1 MEDDLLSVLP
11 MPTSASRVQIHTLQ
25 DEVNARCNPLFMA
38 ACEVRAAKARM
49 RRPVT
54 PLPSATSASTTA
66 TTTTPANPSRPW
78 LPAYR
83 VGLLARKREKYDLQD
98 YRDYVEF
105 LNWLNTRPSGLNRR
119 QLVEPDISAR
129 TFIFTRQI
137 HHWDALMARYSSQ
150 RLKQK

>member
-1 MEDDLLSVLP
+1 MQTHRGATVVTGGDDRDGDARESRDGDRRDGRDGDP
-11 MPTSASRVQIHTLQ
+11 HIKGATITDSEADGQTSWSGPEGT
-25 DEVNARCNPLFMA
+25 
-38 ACEVRAAKARM
+38 
-49 RRPVT
+49 
-54 PLPSATSASTTA
+54 
-66 TTTTPANPSRPW
+66 ANPSRPW

-105 LNWLNTRPSGLNRR
+105 LNWLNTRPSGLKRR

-137 HHWDALMARYSSQ
+137 HQWDALMAMYSSQ